1 MRSNTSQDVTRAVR
15 AVEKCGKLSGDG
27 RTEKYP
33 ELAACSN
40 CAGDYEE
47 RDVVRDVM
55 LSANE
60 CGAWLTLVE
69 LAAMTRY
76 PAASISAQLR
86 HLKKPQ
92 FGNFALKKRM
102 RDKAD
107 IYSGTAHGVVWEYRL
122 TRRRRVIQQR
132 ERAATTTAT
141 KRNSQEQVEVNLIP
155 VAEGTS
161 SAIAAL

>member
-1 MRSNTSQDVTRAVR
+1 MQREKKRKAVR
-15 AVEKCGKLSGDG
+15 VRL
-27 RTEKYP
+27 RTQ
-33 ELAACSN
+33 
-40 CAGDYEE
+40 

-92 FGNFALKKRM
+92 FGNFELKKKM

-107 IYSGTAHGVVWEYRL
+107 IHSGNAHGVVWEYRL
-122 TRRRRVIQQR
+122 TRRRRAPAKR
-132 ERAATTTAT
+132 ESRHESAETAT
-141 KRNSQEQVEVNLIP
+141 ACGVEPALQG
-155 VAEGTS
+155 A
-161 SAIAAL
+161 SAAM